1 MPKFEVS
8 LTRVFG
14 ACFVN
19 TVTIEAEDKY
29 EAKELA
35 KDTDWSKSLTEMSAD
50 NLSDAY
56 KFAEITVDGVP
67 IEQTM
72 FGDDLL
78 NEAVEFQKLIEQ
90 AKKEQG

>member
-1 MPKFEVS
+1 
-8 LTRVFG
+8 
-14 ACFVN
+14 
-19 TVTIEAEDKY
+19 
-29 EAKELA
+29 
-35 KDTDWSKSLTEMSAD
+35 MSAD

-67 IEQTM
+67 IEQTI
-72 FGDDLL
+72 FSDDLL

>member
-1 MPKFEVS
+1 MAKFEVK

>member
-1 MPKFEVS
+1 MAKFEVK

-19 TVTIEAEDKY
+19 TVTVEAEDKY
-29 EAKELA
+29 KAKELA

-50 NLSDAY
+50 NLSDEY
-56 KFAEITVDGVP
+56 KFAEVTIDGVP

-72 FGDDLL
+72 FSDDLL

>member
-1 MPKFEVS
+1 MPKFTVE

-14 ACFVN
+14 ACVIN
-19 TVTIEAEDKY
+19 TVTVEAKDKY

-67 IEQTM
+67 IEQTI
-72 FGDDLL
+72 FSDDLL
-78 NEAVEFQKLIEQ
+78 NEAVEFQKLIGQ

>member
-1 MPKFEVS
+1 MAKFEVK

-19 TVTIEAEDKY
+19 TVTVEAEDKY
-29 EAKELA
+29 KAKELA

-50 NLSDAY
+50 NLSDSY
-56 KFAEITVDGVP
+56 KFAEITVDDVP

-78 NEAVEFQKLIEQ
+78 NEAVEFQKLIDQ